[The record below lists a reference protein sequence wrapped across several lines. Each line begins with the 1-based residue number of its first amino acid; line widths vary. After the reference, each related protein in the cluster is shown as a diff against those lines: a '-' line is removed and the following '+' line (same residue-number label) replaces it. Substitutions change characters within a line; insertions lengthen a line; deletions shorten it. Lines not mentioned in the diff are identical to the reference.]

1 MIDWERVAELR
12 DEVGREDFLEVAEL
26 FTSEVEGVLARL
38 AGGANVASLE
48 NDMHFLK
55 GAALNLGFRDF
66 AALCKEG
73 ECRAAAQDFASVDIG
88 AVTASFAASK
98 ETFASGLAGESQAE
112 TPLLRS

>member
-12 DEVGREDFLEVAEL
+12 DEVGRDDFLEVAEL

-38 AGGANVASLE
+38 AAGANVDSLE

-73 ECRAAAQDFASVDIG
+73 EFRAAARDFASVDIG